1 MPIDVVL
8 LSSLAINA
16 ALATALMFVG
26 QRLRRQSRAALD
38 WQKAR
43 EALLASAPTAPV
55 LIGADETVRFVS
67 PGLSSAWSFRG
78 SGLQHLSTMFADGAA
93 LARATRQLLR
103 GSAVEPME
111 LPTADGRGLYRISG
125 APLPEGAVLWFAD
138 IRATRAAEA
147 GRAAETA
154 RLAQARE
161 DAEGVLTALPLPAWR
176 RDRDLRLAWVNRA
189 YAATVGR
196 APEDAVGGNHEIVSG
211 LVPGQARTLAAQ
223 ARESGEPR
231 HELRNF
237 VVDGERRT
245 FLVTER
251 PLGPSETIVGWAQDV
266 TERETLKAELALRDS
281 AHREVLGQL
290 GTGIAIYG
298 KDKHLAYSNAAFARL
313 WHLDEDWLAGE
324 PHASDVLDRTRAN
337 GRLPEPPNYAA
348 FIRERLARF
357 TDLIEQAEEILH
369 LPDGTTVLRALV
381 APHPFGGLIEIYE
394 DVTDTV
400 ALERK
405 YNEQIAVQRR
415 TLDNLYE
422 GVSVWGSDG
431 RLRLFNSAYA
441 QIWGL
446 DPATLEEAPHV
457 AEVLEAQRQLLDD
470 GGAWDRTKAETIA
483 EITGG
488 HPRSGRHL
496 RVDGTV
502 IDYAYV
508 PLPDGALLATYID
521 VTDSQRKEEA
531 LRERNAALEAADQL
545 KSEFIT
551 NVSYQ
556 LRTPLTTIIGFG
568 EMLKYGF
575 FGALNDRQQGY
586 IANILDS
593 ANQLLELID
602 NILDLAMI
610 EAGQMTLEREPFELG
625 PMLGAM
631 VQLVGDSA
639 RKRNQKVQLD
649 QASEIGWIDA
659 DQRRVKQVLFNLL
672 TNAIKY
678 TPPGGTV
685 TLGAR
690 RVGDE
695 IELAVTDTGVGI
707 APEERAQMFGKFTT
721 GSRTSRTAGAGLGL
735 ALVKNFI
742 ELHGGSVNLDTPPD
756 GGTRVICRLPA
767 TAAS

>member
-1 MPIDVVL
+1 VNPAYARVV
-8 LSSLAINA
+8 
-16 ALATALMFVG
+16 
-26 QRLRRQSRAALD
+26 
-38 WQKAR
+38 
-43 EALLASAPTAPV
+43 
-55 LIGADETVRFVS
+55 
-67 PGLSSAWSFRG
+67 
-78 SGLQHLSTMFADGAA
+78 
-93 LARATRQLLR
+93 
-103 GSAVEPME
+103 
-111 LPTADGRGLYRISG
+111 GRG
-125 APLPEGAVLWFAD
+125 PEQ
-138 IRATRAAEA
+138 ATEA
-147 GRAAETA
+147 
-154 RLAQARE
+154 
-161 DAEGVLTALPLPAWR
+161 
-176 RDRDLRLAWVNRA
+176 
-189 YAATVGR
+189 
-196 APEDAVGGNHEIVSG
+196 EIVSG

-223 ARESGEPR
+223 ARDSGEAKA
-231 HELRNF
+231 ELRNF

-245 FLVTER
+245 FLVTEQ
-251 PLGPSETIVGWAQDV
+251 PLGDGRTVGWAEDF
-266 TERETLKAELALRDS
+266 TTREALKSELDLRDA

-298 KDKHLAYSNAAFARL
+298 KDKHLAYFNAAFARL
-313 WHLDEDWLAGE
+313 WHLDEDWLAAE
-324 PHASDVLDRTRAN
+324 PHLSEILERTRAN
-337 GRLPEPPNYAA
+337 GRLPEPANYPN
-348 FIRERLARF
+348 FLKQHLARF
-357 TDLIEQAEEILH
+357 TDLIEPAEEILH
-369 LPDGTTVLRALV
+369 LPDGTTVIRALA
-381 APHPFGGLIEIYE
+381 APHPFGGLIEIFE
-394 DVTDTV
+394 DVTDKI
-400 ALERK
+400 AIERM

-422 GVSVWGSDG
+422 GVAVWGSDG
-431 RLRLFNSAYA
+431 RLKLYNSAYA

-446 DPATLEEAPHV
+446 DPQTLDDGPHV
-457 AEVLEAQRQLLDD
+457 AEVLEAMRQLLDD
-470 GGAWDRTKAETIA
+470 GGDWERLKAETIG
-483 EITGG
+483 EITAGN
-488 HPRSGRHL
+488 PRSGRHI

-575 FGALNDRQQGY
+575 FGSLNERQQGY

-610 EAGQMTLEREPFELG
+610 EAGRMVLEREPFELA
-625 PMLGAM
+625 PMLGGM
-631 VQLVGDSA
+631 VHLVGDSA
-639 RKRNQKVQLD
+639 RKRNQRVLLETPTD
-649 QASEIGWIDA
+649 IGWLEA
-659 DQRRVKQVLFNLL
+659 DQRRIKQVLFNLL

-690 RVGDE
+690 RNGHDV
-695 IELAVTDTGVGI
+695 ELSVTDTGVGI
-707 APEERAQMFGKFTT
+707 AIEEREQMFGRFVT

-742 ELHGGSVNLDTPPD
+742 ELHGGSVSLESPPE
-756 GGTRVICRLPA
+756 GGTRVICRLP
-767 TAAS
+767 TNAA

>member
-1 MPIDVVL
+1 VSFWLLDFDSWRLILAADPILVISLVINVALAAMLLGVAWRHRWRDAATTRSRTTQMLDASPVHGVL
-8 LSSLAINA
+8 LARDGKA
-16 ALATALMFVG
+16 RFVSAG
-26 QRLRRQSRAALD
+26 LTLDRADRAAL
-38 WQKAR
+38 
-43 EALLASAPTAPV
+43 LAAAGSPAV
-55 LIGADETVRFVS
+55 GAAVRPFEHVS
-67 PGLSSAWSFRG
+67 
-78 SGLQHLSTMFADGAA
+78 ADGH
-93 LARATRQLLR
+93 ATWRVSGTVL
-103 GSAVEPME
+103 
-111 LPTADGRGLYRISG
+111 ADG
-125 APLPEGAVLWFAD
+125 VLLWLTD
-138 IRATRAAEA
+138 VGTERLAAA
-147 GRAAETA
+147 GRAADAMRLMQEKEDTETM
-154 RLAQARE
+154 LAAI
-161 DAEGVLTALPLPAWR
+161 PLPAWR
-176 RDRDLRLAWVNRA
+176 RHQDLRLAWVNRA
-189 YAATVGR
+189 YAQVVGR
-196 APEDAVGGNHEIVSG
+196 TPEEAVAAGGSEIVSG
-211 LVPGQARTLAAQ
+211 LVPDQARVLAQ
-223 ARESGEPR
+223 AAREAGGER
-231 HELRNF
+231 GELRNF

-245 FLVTER
+245 FMVTEK
-251 PLGPSETIVGWAQDV
+251 PLGLGGAIVGWAQDV
-266 TERETLKAELALRDS
+266 SERESLRAELALHDS

-298 KDKHLAYSNAAFARL
+298 KDKHLAYCNVAFARL
-313 WHLDEDWLAGE
+313 WHLDEDWLQAE
-324 PHASDVLDRTRAN
+324 PHASDVLDRARAN

-348 FIRERLARF
+348 FIRERLSRF
-357 TDLIEQAEEILH
+357 TDLIEPTEEILH
-369 LPDGTTVLRALV
+369 LPDGVTVLRLLM

-422 GVSVWGSDG
+422 GVAVWGSDG

-446 DPATLEEAPHV
+446 DPVTLEEGLHV

-470 GGAWDRTKAETIA
+470 GGEWERMKSDTIA

-488 HPRSGRHL
+488 NPRSGRHL

-575 FGALNDRQQGY
+575 FGSLNDRQQGY

-625 PMLGAM
+625 PMLTAM
-631 VQLVGDSA
+631 VQLVNDSA
-639 RKRNQKVQLD
+639 RKRNQKVVLD
-649 QASEIGWIDA
+649 SIGEIGWLNA
-659 DQRRVKQVLFNLL
+659 DQRRIKQVLFNLL

-685 TLGAR
+685 ALGACR
-690 RVGDE
+690 SAEE
-695 IELAVTDTGVGI
+695 IELSVTDTGVGI
-707 APEERAQMFGKFTT
+707 DPEERAQMFGKFTT

-742 ELHGGSVNLDTPPD
+742 ELHGGTVTLDTPPN
-756 GGTRVICRLPA
+756 GGTRVVCRLPVR
-767 TAAS
+767 TAG

>member
-1 MPIDVVL
+1 MAADPVL
-8 LSSLAINA
+8 ILSLVCNAGLLA
-16 ALATALMFVG
+16 ALAWVAV
-26 QRLRRQSRAALD
+26 LRRRRGARAAEQQTQMLIDAAPAPCVVLD
-38 WQKAR
+38 RAG
-43 EALLASAPTAPV
+43 S
-55 LIGADETVRFVS
+55 VRFVS
-67 PGLSSAWSFRG
+67 AGLR
-78 SGLQHLSTMFADGAA
+78 LEPADREALAAAARKHANSAA
-93 LARATRQLLR
+93 LTPFEQA
-103 GSAVEPME
+103 S
-111 LPTADGRGLYRISG
+111 ADGR
-125 APLPEGAVLWFAD
+125 AVWRVTGTALDDGMALWLRD
-138 IRATRAAEA
+138 IGSERSTDAA
-147 GRAAETA
+147 RAAETM
-154 RLAQARE
+154 RVAQAKE
-161 DAEGVLTALPLPAWR
+161 DAEAVLAALPVPAWR
-176 RDRDLRLAWVNRA
+176 RDHDLRLAWVNRA
-189 YAATVGR
+189 YGQIVGR
-196 APEDAVGGNHEIVSG
+196 PPEEAVASPGVEIVSG
-211 LVPGQARTLAAQ
+211 LVAGQARALAQ
-223 ARESGEPR
+223 AAREAKAEKS
-231 HELRNF
+231 ELRNF

-245 FLVTER
+245 FLVTEK
-251 PLGPSETIVGWAQDV
+251 PLGPGGPILGWAQDV
-266 TERETLKAELALRDS
+266 SEREALKAELALHDS

-313 WHLDEDWLAGE
+313 WHLDEDWLQSE
-324 PHASDVLDRTRAN
+324 QPHASDVLDRARAN

-357 TDLIEQAEEILH
+357 TDLIEPTEEILH
-369 LPDGTTVLRALV
+369 VPDGVTVLRALV

-422 GVSVWGSDG
+422 GVAVWGSDG

-446 DPATLEEAPHV
+446 DPVTLEEGPHV
-457 AEVLEAQRQLLDD
+457 AEVLQAQRQLLDD
-470 GGAWDRTKAETIA
+470 GGEWERMKADTIA

-488 HPRSGRHL
+488 NPRSGRHL

-575 FGALNDRQQGY
+575 FGALNERQQGY

-602 NILDLAMI
+602 NIRDLAMI

-625 PMLGAM
+625 PMLASM

-639 RKRNQKVQLD
+639 RKRNQRVLLE
-649 QASEIGWIDA
+649 SPGEIGWLDA

-690 RVGDE
+690 RSGDQ
-695 IELAVTDTGVGI
+695 IELSVTDTGVGI

-742 ELHGGSVNLDTPPD
+742 ELHGGMVNLDAPTE
-756 GGTRVICRLPA
+756 GGTRVLCRLPA
-767 TAAS
+767 GGGG

>member
-1 MPIDVVL
+1 
-8 LSSLAINA
+8 
-16 ALATALMFVG
+16 
-26 QRLRRQSRAALD
+26 
-38 WQKAR
+38 
-43 EALLASAPTAPV
+43 
-55 LIGADETVRFVS
+55 
-67 PGLSSAWSFRG
+67 
-78 SGLQHLSTMFADGAA
+78 
-93 LARATRQLLR
+93 
-103 GSAVEPME
+103 
-111 LPTADGRGLYRISG
+111 
-125 APLPEGAVLWFAD
+125 
-138 IRATRAAEA
+138 
-147 GRAAETA
+147 
-154 RLAQARE
+154 
-161 DAEGVLTALPLPAWR
+161 
-176 RDRDLRLAWVNRA
+176 
-189 YAATVGR
+189 
-196 APEDAVGGNHEIVSG
+196 
-211 LVPGQARTLAAQ
+211 
-223 ARESGEPR
+223 
-231 HELRNF
+231 
-237 VVDGERRT
+237 
-245 FLVTER
+245 
-251 PLGPSETIVGWAQDV
+251 
-266 TERETLKAELALRDS
+266 
-281 AHREVLGQL
+281 
-290 GTGIAIYG
+290 
-298 KDKHLAYSNAAFARL
+298 
-313 WHLDEDWLAGE
+313 
-324 PHASDVLDRTRAN
+324 
-337 GRLPEPPNYAA
+337 
-348 FIRERLARF
+348 
-357 TDLIEQAEEILH
+357 
-369 LPDGTTVLRALV
+369 V
-381 APHPFGGLIEIYE
+381 APHPFGGLIEIFE

-400 ALERK
+400 GLERK

-422 GVSVWGSDG
+422 GVAVWGSDG

-446 DPATLEEAPHV
+446 DPLTLEEGPHV

-470 GGAWDRTKAETIA
+470 GGEWERVKSETIN

-488 HPRSGRHL
+488 NPRSGRHT

-521 VTDSQRKEEA
+521 VTDSQRKEEV

-556 LRTPLTTIIGFG
+556 LRTPLTTIIGFA

-575 FGALNDRQQGY
+575 FGALNERQQGY

-610 EAGQMTLEREPFELG
+610 EAGQMALEREPFELT

-639 RKRNQKVQLD
+639 RKRNQRVTLD
-649 QASEIGWIDA
+649 AGNGIGWLDA
-659 DQRRVKQVLFNLL
+659 NQRRVKQVLFNLL

-685 TLGAR
+685 TLGAKR
-690 RVGDE
+690 AGEE
-695 IELAVTDTGVGI
+695 IELSVTDTGVGI

-742 ELHGGSVNLDTPPD
+742 ELHGGTVTLDTPQD
-756 GGTRVICRLPA
+756 GGTRVTCKLPA
-767 TAAS
+767 STAT